1 MMLLL
6 ENVTIM
12 YFAVFLL
19 EEMMDNPPL
28 DVTYYIRGKRT
39 GRSELPVNA
48 KFKDGF
54 SYNK

>member
-1 MMLLL
+1 
-6 ENVTIM
+6 M